1 MKKAKSAYLEHGKHY
16 KQGHVYISDEFLEH
30 YRQEFMK
37 KEEWLSASYER
48 VEPYDYYR
56 DMFPEGSFEREGQ
69 ADKRPNGMLSII
81 RDQGQRGRSYP
92 RMVFDDLG
100 EILAN
105 LDKGTV
111 VISPVGYSGNRKR
124 ADLAYELY
132 GMVIDLDDVGTR
144 ELGSLVYQMEN
155 GILPMATYLKNSG
168 TGIHVVY
175 LFEEP
180 VPAYKKYYD
189 SLNRLK
195 AALSDLIW
203 SQYTSRET
211 DKQFQGI
218 FQSFRVVGS
227 PTKLGDDYRTS
238 AYKIGDKTTI
248 EELNWYVSKKN
259 RCNLEENEGIS
270 LADARELY
278 PEWYQRR
285 IVEGRAVGDYQLTEA
300 ERVRRRAWYDAWVA
314 RIKAGAK
321 DGNRHGCIC
330 VLFHYAMKAEIPL
343 EEAYQDALA
352 LLPYLDSLTKKPGN
366 SFTVADI
373 DAAKTFYSRA
383 FIKLSRKS
391 IQRLTG
397 IDIGQT
403 KRNHRS
409 QQDHLRAER
418 IRDAQGQV
426 VENPCKVNRERTL
439 QAMRDSGAIM
449 GRPHKQAQVQE
460 WRAAHPGGSKADCI
474 RDTGLTKPTVYKWWA
489 MAS

>member
-1 MKKAKSAYLEHGKHY
+1 MKKGKSAYLEHGKHY
-16 KQGHVYISDEFLEH
+16 KQGHLYVSDDYLEY
-30 YRQEFMK
+30 YRQEFIE
-37 KEEWLSASYER
+37 KEAWLSATYER
-48 VEPYDYYR
+48 VEPFDYYR
-56 DMFPEGSFEREGQ
+56 DMFPEGSFEREGH
-69 ADKRPNGMLSII
+69 ADNRPNGMLSII
-81 RDQGQRGRSYP
+81 RDEGQRGRSYP

-105 LDKGTV
+105 LNKGTV
-111 VISPVGYSGNRKR
+111 VISPVGYSGKRKR

-144 ELGSLVYQMEN
+144 ELGNLVYQMEN

-168 TGIHVVY
+168 TGVHVVY

-180 VPAYKKYYD
+180 VPAHKKYYD

-195 AALSDLIW
+195 AELSDLMW
-203 SQYTSRET
+203 SCYTSRET

-218 FQSFRVVGS
+218 FQSFRMVGS
-227 PTKLGDDYRTS
+227 PTKLGADYRVS
-238 AYKIGDKTTI
+238 AYKIGRKTTI
-248 EELNWYVSKKN
+248 DELNWYVSEESQ
-259 RCNLEENEGIS
+259 CNLEESEGLS
-270 LADARELY
+270 LAEAKELY
-278 PEWYQRR
+278 LEWYQRR
-285 IVEGRAVGDYQLTEA
+285 IVDGRTVGDYQLSEA
-300 ERVRRRAWYDAWVA
+300 EKQRRRAWYDAWVA

-352 LLPYLDSLTKKPGN
+352 LLPYLDGLTQKPGN
-366 SFTVADI
+366 PFTAADI

-383 FIKLSRKS
+383 YIKLSRKS
-391 IQRLTG
+391 IQKLTG

-409 QQDHLRAER
+409 QQDHLRAES

-426 VENPCKVNRERTL
+426 VENPCKANRERAL
-439 QAMRDSGAIM
+439 QTMRANGAIT
-449 GRPHKQAQVQE
+449 GRPDKQTIVLE
-460 WRAAHPGGSKADCI
+460 WRKAHPGGSKADCI

>member
-1 MKKAKSAYLEHGKHY
+1 MLTKENVYTENGKHY
-16 KQGHVYISDEFLEH
+16 KQGHGSVPIDSLEH
-30 YRQEFMK
+30 YRQEFME
-37 KEEWLSASYER
+37 KEAWLSATYER
-48 VEPYDYYR
+48 VEPFDYYR
-56 DMFPEGSFEREGQ
+56 DMFPEGSFEQEGQ

-81 RDQGQRGRSYP
+81 RDESQRGRSYP

-111 VISPVGYSGNRKR
+111 VISPVGYSGKRKR

-144 ELGSLVYQMEN
+144 ELGHLLYQMEN

-175 LFEEP
+175 LFKEP
-180 VPAYKKYYD
+180 VPAHKKYYD

-203 SQYTSRET
+203 SQYTSREA

-227 PTKLGDDYRTS
+227 PTKLGADCRVS
-238 AYKIGDKTTI
+238 AYKIGEKTTI
-248 EELNWYVSKKN
+248 EELNWYVSEKN
-259 RCNLEENEGIS
+259 RFNLEEKGGIS
-270 LADARELY
+270 LVDAKELY

-300 ERVRRRAWYDAWVA
+300 ERMRRRAWYDAWVA

-366 SFTVADI
+366 PFTVADI

-383 FIKLSRKS
+383 FIKLSRKC

-409 QQDHLRAER
+409 QQDHLRAES

-426 VENPCKVNRERTL
+426 VENPCKAARERAL
-439 QAMRDSGAIM
+439 QTMRANGAIT
-449 GRPHKQAQVQE
+449 GRPNKQTIVLE
-460 WRAAHPGGSKADCI
+460 WRNAHPGGSKADCI

>member
-1 MKKAKSAYLEHGKHY
+1 
-16 KQGHVYISDEFLEH
+16 
-30 YRQEFMK
+30 
-37 KEEWLSASYER
+37 
-48 VEPYDYYR
+48 
-56 DMFPEGSFEREGQ
+56 
-69 ADKRPNGMLSII
+69 
-81 RDQGQRGRSYP
+81 
-92 RMVFDDLG
+92 MVFDDLG

-105 LDKGTV
+105 LDKETV
-111 VISPVGYSGNRKR
+111 VISPVGYSGNKKR
-124 ADLAYELY
+124 AKLAYELY

-175 LFEEP
+175 LLEEP
-180 VPAYKKYYD
+180 VPAHKRYYD
-189 SLNRLK
+189 SLNKLK

-203 SQYTSRET
+203 SQYTSREEA
-211 DKQFQGI
+211 KQFQGI

-227 PTKLGDDYRTS
+227 PTKLGPNYRVS

-248 EELNWYVSKKN
+248 DELNWYVSEEN
-259 RCNLEENEGIS
+259 QCDLEEISGIS
-270 LADARELY
+270 LAEARELY

-285 IVEGRAVGDYQLTEA
+285 IVDGRTVGDYQLTDA
-300 ERVRRRAWYDAWVA
+300 ERVRRRAWYNAWVD
-314 RIKAGAK
+314 RLKAGAR
-321 DGNRHGCIC
+321 DGNRHSCIC
-330 VLFHYAMKAEIPL
+330 VLFNYAMKAEIPL

-352 LLPYLDSLTKKPGN
+352 LLPYLDSLTEKPGN
-366 SFTVADI
+366 PFTVADI
-373 DAAKTFYSRA
+373 DAAKTFYSRD
-383 FIKLSRKS
+383 FIKVSRKS
-391 IQRLTG
+391 IQKLTG

-426 VENPCKVNRERTL
+426 VENPCRVNREQAL

>member
-1 MKKAKSAYLEHGKHY
+1 MSTKESAYTEKRKHY
-16 KQGHVYISDEFLEH
+16 KQGHGSVPTDSLEH
-30 YRQEFMK
+30 YRQEFME
-37 KEEWLSASYER
+37 KEAWLSASYER
-48 VEPYDYYR
+48 VEPFDYYR
-56 DMFPEGSFEREGQ
+56 DMFPEGSFEREGHN
-69 ADKRPNGMLSII
+69 DKRPNGMLSII
-81 RDQGQRGRSYP
+81 RDEGQRGRSYP

-144 ELGSLVYQMEN
+144 ELRNLVYQMEN

-180 VPAYKKYYD
+180 VPAHKKYYD

-203 SQYTSRET
+203 SQYTSREA

-227 PTKLGDDYRTS
+227 PTKLGVDYRVS
-238 AYKIGDKTTI
+238 AYKIGEKTTI

-259 RCNLEENEGIS
+259 RFNLEEKKGIS
-270 LADARELY
+270 LVDAKELY
-278 PEWYQRR
+278 PDWYQRR